1 MAALL
6 LKGEATAREHF
17 ADCSLTASNLKHDSR
32 AASPVSVEDTMRM
45 TLACVLAI
53 CGTVLFTSPALNA
66 STQAPQAE
74 AQAPSK
80 ATINLNLATVD
91 QLETLPGIGRKTAE
105 RIVEHRT
112 KNGAFKKVEELMN
125 VKGIGE
131 KSFLKLKPMIVVTPL
146 KPEKASG
153 D

>member
-1 MAALL
+1 
-6 LKGEATAREHF
+6 
-17 ADCSLTASNLKHDSR
+17 
-32 AASPVSVEDTMRM
+32 MRM

-53 CGTVLFTSPALNA
+53 CGTVLFTSPMLNA